1 MLRRYTI
8 LREIPAAPAK
18 RRGGVLPAG
27 RLGTR
32 AAGER
37 GAAREFELHGA
48 ELSSREVADVAR
60 DPTVSSIAPTM
71 PTRLIQPLSVK
82 TKKAAAKA
90 DAWGV
95 VAVGATKSKFDGSGV
110 AVAVLDTG
118 VDTAHPA
125 FVGVAF
131 EERDF
136 TGTGNG
142 DQNGHGTHCAG
153 TIFGRDVQGMR
164 IGIARGVSRALVGKV
179 LDANGRGDSDS
190 LYQGMQWAMDNGAKV
205 ISMSIGFD
213 FPGLVKELVEVDGL
227 RIDVATSLALDA
239 YRRNLRTFDAV
250 MRFVDIRSDTD
261 TGPIVVAAA
270 GNESGRD
277 EKPPYE
283 IAVSLP
289 AAASGVISVGALGPG
304 RKGFVI
310 ADFSNTLPV
319 VSAPGVAITS
329 ASPGGGLATMS
340 GTSMAT
346 PHVAG
351 VAALWW
357 QAAATGRQRLTART
371 VESSMRA
378 RATTDGL
385 STQAQ
390 AADYGDG
397 LVRAP

>member
-27 RLGTR
+27 RLGAR

-48 ELSSREVADVAR
+48 ELGSREVADVAR

-82 TKKAAAKA
+82 TKKAAAR

-95 VAVGATKSKFDGSGV
+95 VAVGATESKFDGSDV

-153 TIFGRDVQGMR
+153 TIFGRDVQGTR

-179 LDANGRGDSDS
+179 LDANGTGDSDS

-213 FPGLVKELVEVDGL
+213 FPGLVKELVDVDGL

-261 TGPIVVAAA
+261 SGPIVVAAA

-289 AAASGVISVGALGPG
+289 AAASGVISVGALGQG
-304 RKGFVI
+304 RGGLVI
-310 ADFSNTLPV
+310 AAFSNTLPM

-357 QAAATGRQRLTART
+357 QATAAGRRRLTGRT

-378 RATTDGL
+378 GATTDGL
-385 STQAQ
+385 SSRAQ

>member
-8 LREIPAAPAK
+8 LREIPSGPPQ

-27 RLGTR
+27 RPGTR
-32 AAGER
+32 SRREP
-37 GAAREFELHGA
+37 GAEREFELHGA
-48 ELSSREVADVAR
+48 ELGSREVADVAR
-60 DPTVSSIAPTM
+60 DEAVKGIAPTM
-71 PTRLIQPLSVK
+71 PIRLIQPLSA
-82 TKKAAAKA
+82 KKAATKA

-95 VAVGATKSKFDGSGV
+95 VAVGATKSKFDGSDV

-125 FVGVAF
+125 FAGVAF
-131 EERDF
+131 EQRDF
-136 TGTGNG
+136 TGTGDG

-153 TIFGRDVQGMR
+153 TIFGRDVQGTR
-164 IGIARGVSRALVGKV
+164 IGIARGVSRALIGKV
-179 LDANGRGDSDS
+179 LDASGSGDSDS

-205 ISMSIGFD
+205 ISMSIGLD
-213 FPGLVKELVEVDGL
+213 FPGLVKQLVDEEGMRV
-227 RIDVATSLALDA
+227 DVATSLALDA

-250 MRFVDIRSDTD
+250 MGFVDIRSDTD
-261 TGPIVVAAA
+261 TGPIVVGAA

-277 EKPPYE
+277 AKPAYE

-289 AAASGVISVGALGPG
+289 AAASGVISVGALGQG
-304 RKGFVI
+304 KKGFVI

-319 VSAPGVAITS
+319 VSAPGVAIMS

-346 PHVAG
+346 PHAAG

-357 QAAATGRQRLTART
+357 QATAAGRQRLTART
-371 VESSMRA
+371 VESNMRA

-385 STQAQ
+385 SAQAQ

>member
-27 RLGTR
+27 RLDAR

-37 GAAREFELHGA
+37 TPAREFELHGA
-48 ELSSREVADVAR
+48 ELGSREVADVAR

-82 TKKAAAKA
+82 AQKAAAK

-95 VAVGATKSKFDGSGV
+95 VAVGATKSKFDGSDV

-136 TGTGNG
+136 TGAGNG

-153 TIFGRDVQGMR
+153 TIFGRDVQGTR
-164 IGIARGVSRALVGKV
+164 IGIARGVSRALIGKV
-179 LDANGRGDSDS
+179 LDADGTGDSDS

-213 FPGLVKELVEVDGL
+213 FPGLVKQLVEVDDM

-261 TGPIVVAAA
+261 SGPIVVAAA
-270 GNESGRD
+270 GNESGRN

-289 AAASGVISVGALGPG
+289 AAASGVISVGALGQG
-304 RKGFVI
+304 RGGFVI
-310 ADFSNTLPV
+310 AHFSNTLPV

-357 QAAATGRQRLTART
+357 QAAAAGRRRLTART